1 MLRRGFRV
9 ALVGLVLGV
18 ASLLPAGC
26 SGGEQVTLGY
36 LTWDENVA
44 VANLTKVLLE
54 QDLGYESVEL
64 KRATGVGPVYRMV
77 ASGDADAFQDAWL
90 PNQEDQF
97 KEVRY
102 DVELLDPWF
111 KGTTKFSIAT
121 PAYMNVSSIGELKR
135 SEAEYILGI
144 EFDAEMMGRISS
156 HAIPDYGL
164 EQELIEADTEA
175 MLVEVEKRYRFEE
188 PFAFVAWSP
197 HWMNQV
203 YDFDYLDDPK
213 GSLGRLTEPADV
225 TTIVR
230 DGFREEDPAAY
241 EFMDRMEL
249 TESEVTSLQAEIQEA
264 GDPVRGTKV
273 WLRDNR
279 DVVEPWIEAARDARD
294 G

>member
-1 MLRRGFRV
+1 MRRGLGV
-9 ALVGLVLGV
+9 ALVGVALGV

-36 LTWDENVA
+36 LTWDENIA

-225 TTIVR
+225 TTIMR
-230 DGFREEDPAAY
+230 DDFREEDPVAY